1 MTIAAMDDQVPPTD
15 SNTSVEQLKQLV
27 DDFVGERDWHQF
39 HSPKNLAMALAV
51 EAAELMEHFQWIEVA
66 DSREVANHPEK
77 LAAAAEEIAD
87 VLAYTLAIANSMGV
101 DLSET
106 LHAKMVKNA
115 QKYPADTFQG
125 RHGGK

>member
-1 MTIAAMDDQVPPTD
+1 MPEPSD
-15 SNTSVEQLKQLV
+15 SWTTVAELKTLV
-27 DDFVGERDWHQF
+27 DEFVRERDWSQF

-77 LAAAAEEIAD
+77 RAAAAEEIAD
-87 VLAYTLAIANSMGV
+87 VLAYTLAMANTMGI
-101 DLSET
+101 DLSQT
-106 LHAKMVKNA
+106 LHAKMIKNA
-115 QKYPADTFQG
+115 RKYPAEEYHG

>member
-1 MTIAAMDDQVPPTD
+1 MEVPSDPSTTIA
-15 SNTSVEQLKQLV
+15 ELKQLV
-27 DDFVGERDWHQF
+27 DDFVRERDWSQF

-66 DSREVANHPEK
+66 DSRTASDNPEK
-77 LAAAAEEIAD
+77 RAAVVEEIAD
-87 VLAYTLAIANSMGV
+87 VLAYTLAMANSMGV
-101 DLSET
+101 DLSRA

-115 QKYPADTFQG
+115 QKYPADEFQG